1 MTPTQ
6 LTEAESHPGSRAPAV
21 RDPRGVR
28 VEGSICLNNMC
39 LGAEAPGGGHGPGRL
54 AQTVPWPEGHGA
66 GPPALRAASL
76 GWIFPVLQDPPLFSH
91 PPYSLGWAEG
101 ENRAGLQG
109 MARNKTPP
117 SPVEAHTTS
126 PELATGQRNR
136 HQCEGQALGPHRE
149 VFSRQSTA

>member
-1 MTPTQ
+1 MCASVPRLQ
-6 LTEAESHPGSRAPAV
+6 GEGMGLGGWHRQSPGL
-21 RDPRGVR
+21 R
-28 VEGSICLNNMC
+28 VMVQ
-39 LGAEAPGGGHGPGRL
+39 A
-54 AQTVPWPEGHGA
+54 
-66 GPPALRAASL
+66 PPALRAASL
-76 GWIFPVLQDPPLFSH
+76 GWIFPVLQDPPLLSH

-136 HQCEGQALGPHRE
+136 HQCAGQALGPHRE